1 MPATTKTISA
11 ANSFT
16 DPVHIIGNFNLS
28 IVASTS
34 PAFSGTVTVQRS
46 SDGTNWRDVDTWVSV
61 SSEEVGYDP
70 MKNYYRGGIKT
81 GEYTAGSVTV
91 SITGQKTLP
100 GASS

>member
-11 ANSFT
+11 ADSWT
-16 DPVHIIGNFNLS
+16 DPVHIIGDFNFS

-34 PAFSGTVTVQRS
+34 PAFAGTVTVQRS

-70 MKNYYRGGIKT
+70 MKNYYRAGIKT
-81 GEYTAGSVTV
+81 GEYTAGSVAL
-91 SITGQKTLP
+91 TLNGYDTWP
-100 GASS
+100 PRF

>member
-11 ANSFT
+11 ADSWT
-16 DPVHIIGNFNLS
+16 DPVHIIGDFNLS

-34 PAFSGTVTVQRS
+34 PAFDGTVTVQRS

-70 MKNYYRGGIKT
+70 MKNYYRAGIKA
-81 GEYTAGSVTV
+81 GEYTAGSVTL
-91 SITGQKTLP
+91 SINGYDTWP
-100 GASS
+100 PRF

>member
-11 ANSFT
+11 ADSWT
-16 DPVHIIGNFNLS
+16 DPVHIIGDFNLS

-34 PAFSGTVTVQRS
+34 PAFDGTVTVQRS

-81 GEYTAGSVTV
+81 GEYTAGSVT
-91 SITGQKTLP
+91 ITLNGYDTWP
-100 GASS
+100 PRF

>member
-11 ANSFT
+11 ADSWT
-16 DPVHIIGNFNLS
+16 DPVHIIGDFNLS

-34 PAFSGTVTVQRS
+34 PAFDGTVTVQRS

-70 MKNYYRGGIKT
+70 MKNYYRAGIKA
-81 GEYTAGSVTV
+81 GEYTAGSVT
-91 SITGQKTLP
+91 ITLNGYDTWP
-100 GASS
+100 PRF

>member
-1 MPATTKTISA
+1 MPATSKTISA
-11 ANSFT
+11 ADSWT
-16 DPVHIIGNFNLS
+16 DPVHIIGEFNFS

-70 MKNYYRGGIKT
+70 MKNYYRAGIKT
-81 GEYTAGSVTV
+81 GEYTAGSVTL
-91 SITGQKTLP
+91 SINGYDTWP
-100 GASS
+100 PRF

>member
-1 MPATTKTISA
+1 MPATSKTISA
-11 ANSFT
+11 ADSWT
-16 DPVHIIGNFNLS
+16 DPVHIIGEFNFS

-70 MKNYYRGGIKT
+70 MKNYYRAGIKT
-81 GEYTAGSVTV
+81 GEYTAGSVTL
-91 SITGQKTLP
+91 SINGYDVWP
-100 GASS
+100 PRV

>member
-1 MPATTKTISA
+1 MPATSKTISA
-11 ANSFT
+11 ADSWT
-16 DPVHIIGNFNLS
+16 DPVHIIGDFNLS

-81 GEYTAGSVTV
+81 GEYTAGSV
-91 SITGQKTLP
+91 SITLNGYDTWP
-100 GASS
+100 PRF

>member
-11 ANSFT
+11 ADSWT
-16 DPVHIIGNFNLS
+16 DPVHIIGDFNLS

-46 SDGTNWRDVDTWVSV
+46 SDGTNWRDVDTWVNV

-70 MKNYYRGGIKT
+70 MKNYYRAGIKA
-81 GEYTAGSVTV
+81 GQYTAGSVAL
-91 SITGQKTLP
+91 TLNGYDTWP
-100 GASS
+100 PRF

>member
-11 ANSFT
+11 ADTFT
-16 DPVHIIGNFNLS
+16 DAIHIIGDFNIS

-34 PAFSGTVTVQRS
+34 PAFSGTVTAQRS

-70 MKNYYRGGIKT
+70 MKNYYRAGIKT
-81 GEYTAGSVTV
+81 GQYTAGSVALSLNGYDV
-91 SITGQKTLP
+91 WP
-100 GASS
+100 PRV

>member
-1 MPATTKTISA
+1 MPATVKTISA
-11 ANSFT
+11 ADSWT
-16 DPVHIIGNFNLS
+16 DPVHIIGDFNLS

-70 MKNYYRGGIKT
+70 MKNYYRGGIKA
-81 GEYTAGSVTV
+81 GGYTAGSVT
-91 SITGQKTLP
+91 IALNGYDTWP
-100 GASS
+100 PRF